1 MKPKF
6 PPKKNGTRGGS
17 RGGGTAQEALFLE
30 KREQLI
36 VAAVEVIR
44 EKRVA
49 LGLSKRRAALR
60 AKISPSQW
68 GQVERRVNGVSA
80 EVVIRMGLAVGLRPS
95 LMWRR
100 AERRVWGAL
109 CQRKV

>member
-1 MKPKF
+1 MKSKF
-6 PPKKNGTRGGS
+6 PPKKNGTGGGS
-17 RGGGTAQEALFLE
+17 RGGGTVQAALFLE
-30 KREQLI
+30 RREQLI
-36 VAAVEVIR
+36 VAAVAVIR
-44 EKRVA
+44 EEREA
-49 LGLSKRRAALR
+49 LGLSKRRAALW

-100 AERRVWGAL
+100 AERRVWGAF

>member
-6 PPKKNGTRGGS
+6 PPKKNGTGGGS
-17 RGGGTAQEALFLE
+17 RGGGTGQAALFLE

-36 VAAVEVIR
+36 VAAVAVIR
-44 EKRVA
+44 EEREA
-49 LGLSKRRAALR
+49 LGLSKRRAALW

>member
-1 MKPKF
+1 M
-6 PPKKNGTRGGS
+6 GQ
-17 RGGGTAQEALFLE
+17 AALFLE

-36 VAAVEVIR
+36 VAAVAVIR
-44 EKRVA
+44 E
-49 LGLSKRRAALR
+49 
-60 AKISPSQW
+60 
-68 GQVERRVNGVSA
+68 EREVNRVSA
-80 EVVIRMGLAVGLRPS
+80 EVVIRTGLAMGLRPS

>member
-1 MKPKF
+1 M
-6 PPKKNGTRGGS
+6 GQ
-17 RGGGTAQEALFLE
+17 AALFLE

-36 VAAVEVIR
+36 VAAVAVIR
-44 EKRVA
+44 EEREA
-49 LGLSKRRAALR
+49 RLAN
-60 AKISPSQW
+60 ISPSQW
-68 GQVERRVNGVSA
+68 GQVEREVNRVSA
-80 EVVIRMGLAVGLRPS
+80 EVVIRMGLAMGLRPS